1 MAQARFHLHVYGF
14 DKQDAF
20 KDEVIYAE
28 VAREWFNAY
37 LSFGLSRRLFQS
49 YNLWK
54 QIMIIRIWILLFHAL
69 SSSFANFKAII
80 FYIVIIL

>member
-1 MAQARFHLHVYGF
+1 MKARDFLGGNYSYYMAQARFHLHVYGF

-37 LSFGLSRRLFQS
+37 LSFGLQGDCFNPTIYGSRL
-49 YNLWK
+49 
-54 QIMIIRIWILLFHAL
+54 
-69 SSSFANFKAII
+69 
-80 FYIVIIL
+80 